1 MTATGRLLLYSFGRR
16 LAKSELVWRGRDGRI
31 MGREGGPAGYFQVF
45 LSPDGSRAALNMTNR
60 YRLWVLQLTDHT
72 MSPVESEGRVLDGV
86 WSPDSRRLVFQ
97 IYGPQKTQIL
107 MQTLGETSPKLLL
120 DDGNSNYP
128 DAWSPDGKWILCRR
142 NTNTVFIIP
151 PDGNAAPK
159 VLLETNHLMDEFQFS
174 PDGKWVAYN
183 SDESGRWEV
192 YAARFPEMDRVLKLS
207 DQGGCQPIW
216 RQDGGELFYLTPE
229 AKLMSVPL
237 KQGSV
242 LQPGAPRLLFQS
254 DVLPVNCI
262 ISQYAAANGAGRFLM
277 VESRPGDEIELAD
290 RLHVVTN
297 WAAAMPSARTR

>member
-1 MTATGRLLLYSFGRR
+1 MDY
-16 LAKSELVWRGRDGRI
+16 
-31 MGREGGPAGYFQVF
+31 
-45 LSPDGSRAALNMTNR
+45 
-60 YRLWVLQLTDHT
+60 
-72 MSPVESEGRVLDGV
+72 
-86 WSPDSRRLVFQ
+86 
-97 IYGPQKTQIL
+97 
-107 MQTLGETSPKLLL
+107 
-120 DDGNSNYP
+120 GNSNYP
-128 DAWSPDGKWILCRR
+128 DAVSPDGKWILCRR

-262 ISQYAAANGAGRFLM
+262 YLQARRRKRRREISHGRIAPGNRNRAGGPAARGDQLGRRNAVRKNAVSRLESASPFPELGS
-277 VESRPGDEIELAD
+277 SRPAKSHG
-290 RLHVVTN
+290 V
-297 WAAAMPSARTR
+297 SATM